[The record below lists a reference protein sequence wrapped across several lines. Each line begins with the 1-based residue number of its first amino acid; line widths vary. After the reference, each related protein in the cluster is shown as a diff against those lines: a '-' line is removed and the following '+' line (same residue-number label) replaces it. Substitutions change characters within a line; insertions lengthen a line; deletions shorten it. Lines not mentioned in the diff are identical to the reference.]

1 MSHLICKGGATGNQD
16 HCGAG
21 GGRNLCRKPGEQ
33 AEITLEGIWAESI
46 GLACDGKTELL
57 SLHLLPSQE
66 TEMELHPSNALESDF
81 SPFFSHLILVKML

>member
-46 GLACDGKTELL
+46 GFACDGKT
-57 SLHLLPSQE
+57 
-66 TEMELHPSNALESDF
+66 
-81 SPFFSHLILVKML
+81 